1 MGTSLEMVRVDGRY
15 GGIRSK
21 HPTLAARAAMEAAR
35 RVSAV
40 HPEDEEEYDEEQED
54 EQKPNFAERF
64 LLGMTLSPC
73 DALMLMKSQRG
84 KHIQYQ

>member
-1 MGTSLEMVRVDGRY
+1 MGMFCDLDGADGRY

-35 RVSAV
+35 RVSAI

-54 EQKPNFAERF
+54 EQRPNFAERF
-64 LLGMTLSPC
+64 LLGENSSIPLTS
-73 DALMLMKSQRG
+73 SQ
-84 KHIQYQ
+84 Y